1 MRGRAG
7 KGNAPGQGGACV
19 IQAGGPAPI
28 TQKVIDCGAENITSV
43 CEELRAAGVAL
54 RAADGRTQVETLCR
68 ALQHRGARGLNT
80 YEGTAAGYLRLACR
94 VRELKEKWD
103 IYTLKE
109 DVIGPDGLLHK
120 GVARYVL
127 LGRRQD
133 LPKAPPAQRQLGQG
147 AA

>member
-1 MRGRAG
+1 MNTRIP
-7 KGNAPGQGGACV
+7 KECAPGQGGAHS
-19 IQAGGPAPI
+19 IQVGASAP
-28 TQKVIDCGAENITSV
+28 TQKVVDCGAENITSV

-103 IYTLKE
+103 IYTLRE
-109 DVIGPDGLLHK
+109 DVIGPDALLHK

-127 LGRRQD
+127 LGRRKD
-133 LPKAPPAQRQLGQG
+133 LPKATPAQQQLGRRAG
-147 AA
+147 